1 MAGGDRQAGFQQG
14 GATAGARTGGLRMGG
29 AGMVVG
35 EILSKDDKSLT
46 VKMQDG
52 GSKIIFLGNSV
63 IVNKTIIG
71 FLGDLKVGD
80 SVSVMGSANADGS
93 INAKTVQIQT
103 K

>member
-14 GATAGARTGGLRMGG
+14 GATASARTGGLRMGG